1 MPEKRKKFVRQQGV
15 QGDKNKTIVR
25 SMPDPAKRAAKKALN
40 K

>member
-1 MPEKRKKFVRQQGV
+1 MAEKRKKFVRQKGV
-15 QGDKNKTIVR
+15 KGDPNKTIIR

>member
-1 MPEKRKKFVRQQGV
+1 MVKKRKKFVRQEGV
-15 QGDKNKTIVR
+15 KGNKNKTIIR